1 MLSSVSM
8 AAKSILV
15 FDSTKRRS
23 PVARNRRIRL
33 SNAAE
38 QQELKT
44 EKARERLQLN
54 QTRNEPLAL
63 GANREIDHV
72 KIRVFR
78 FIWNFQCLWHGRCR
92 VPCELLRARESDNLI
107 RRACDFI
114 CELERQKNGRFG
126 DAKIRRPFFGFIHA

>member
-1 MLSSVSM
+1 M
-8 AAKSILV
+8 
-15 FDSTKRRS
+15 
-23 PVARNRRIRL
+23 
-33 SNAAE
+33 
-38 QQELKT
+38 KT
-44 EKARERLQLN
+44 EQARERLQLN

-126 DAKIRRPFFGFIHA
+126 DAKIRRPFFGFIHAAHQRVVFVRREVGVEGRAKFRIHVTICPAA